1 MVSEIMATVRKLPS
15 GKWNAQIRMK
25 GHPQASKSFP
35 SKALADKWVKIT
47 ESEMIRNIFMKED
60 ATTLAEAL
68 DRYML
73 EITPSKKGAKI
84 ELIRINQWL
93 KHPLAQKPLDTL
105 KPLDFAKHRDSR
117 LLAGI
122 AASTIRSELA
132 IISHLFT
139 IAAKEWGM
147 SLVNPIDNIR
157 KPKADNARDRRL
169 DKDELLRLLE
179 ACSLSDSKLL
189 PYLVE
194 FAIETGMRLGEL
206 LSITWDMVSDNTI
219 RLSTTKNGDSR
230 TVPLSGHAIH
240 LLKTIP
246 RDIKSDTDKLYKPT
260 SEDVYIF
267 YTWKRSDSI
276 KRSWHTALNRAGI
289 TNFHFHDLRHEATT
303 RFFEKGFNVMEVASI
318 TGHKTLQ
325 MLKRYTHLKA
335 TDLATRLN

>member
-1 MVSEIMATVRKLPS
+1 MATVRKLPS

-47 ESEMIRNIFMKED
+47 ESEMIRHIYTKAN

-68 DRYML
+68 DRYRL

-93 KHPLAQKPLDTL
+93 QHPLAQKPLDTL
-105 KPLDFAKHRDSR
+105 KPQDFAKHRDSR
-117 LLAGI
+117 LQTGI

-147 SLVNPIDNIR
+147 SLVNPIDSIR

-169 DKDELLRLLE
+169 DKDELIRLLA
-179 ACSLSDSKLL
+179 ACSLSDSHLL

-194 FAIETGMRLGEL
+194 FAMETGMRLGEI
-206 LSITWDMVSDNTI
+206 LSITWDMVNYTDKTI
-219 RLSTTKNGDSR
+219 KLSTTKNGDSR
-230 TVPLSGHAIH
+230 TVPLSSHAIY
-240 LLKTIP
+240 LLKNMP
-246 RDIKSDTDKLYKPT
+246 KGEDSDKVKH
-260 SEDVYIF
+260 IF

-318 TGHKTLQ
+318 TGHRTLQ

-335 TDLATRLN
+335 TDLAVRLH

>member
-1 MVSEIMATVRKLPS
+1 MATVRKLPS

-47 ESEMIRNIFMKED
+47 ESEMIRHIYTKANT
-60 ATTLAEAL
+60 ATLAEAL
-68 DRYML
+68 DRYRL

-93 KHPLAQKPLDTL
+93 AHPLAQKPLDTL
-105 KPLDFAKHRDSR
+105 KPLDFAKHRDNR
-117 LLAGI
+117 LQAGI

-147 SLVNPIDNIR
+147 SLVNPIDRIR

-169 DKDELLRLLE
+169 NNNELVSLLD
-179 ACSLSDSKLL
+179 ACSLSDSYLL
-189 PYLVE
+189 PYLVG
-194 FAIETGMRLGEL
+194 FAMETGMRLGEM
-206 LSITWDMVSDNTI
+206 LSITWDMVNYENKTI
-219 RLSTTKNGDSR
+219 KLSTTKNGDSR
-230 TVPLSGHAIH
+230 TVPLSSHALH

-246 RDIKSDTDKLYKPT
+246 RDKAEIALDRAN
-260 SEDVYIF
+260 IF

-276 KRSWHTALNRAGI
+276 KRAWHTALNRAGI
-289 TNFHFHDLRHEATT
+289 TDFHFHDLRHEATT
-303 RFFEKGFNVMEVASI
+303 RFFEKGFNVMEVAAI
-318 TGHKTLQ
+318 TGHRTLQ

-335 TDLATRLN
+335 TDLAVRLH